1 MDREPDELLLYALVE
16 ITFDGAT
23 LGVAGL
29 DEPLAGRLQL
39 GNLEAKPV
47 ERLPQRLNVRSVQCD
62 RPPARRLPK
71 LSVIE
76 GASSSGQHPI

>member
-1 MDREPDELLLYALVE
+1 VE
-16 ITFDGAT
+16 ITFDGAA
-23 LGVAGL
+23 LGIAGF

-39 GNLEAKPV
+39 GDLEAKLA
-47 ERLPQRLNVRSVQCD
+47 ERLPQRLNFRSLQGD

-76 GASSSGQHPI
+76 EPSSSGQHPI